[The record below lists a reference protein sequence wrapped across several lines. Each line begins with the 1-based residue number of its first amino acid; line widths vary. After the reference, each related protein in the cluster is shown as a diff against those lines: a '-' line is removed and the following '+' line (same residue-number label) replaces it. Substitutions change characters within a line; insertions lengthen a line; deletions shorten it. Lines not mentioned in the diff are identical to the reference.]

1 MVLKQETGLEV
12 QLGLAAAFSPEHL
25 PLDNGALIVK
35 IPTSVVWPPLLEVLQ
50 TGGSVRVE
58 YVVAEHGR
66 SAPEVEL
73 YMREERCHNVES
85 GGLLLSRWV

>member
-35 IPTSVVWPPLLEVLQ
+35 ILTSVV
-50 TGGSVRVE
+50 
-58 YVVAEHGR
+58 
-66 SAPEVEL
+66 
-73 YMREERCHNVES
+73 
-85 GGLLLSRWV
+85 

>member
-50 TGGSVRVE
+50 TGGSW
-58 YVVAEHGR
+58 VAFWNHSLWPTWG
-66 SAPEVEL
+66 V
-73 YMREERCHNVES
+73 
-85 GGLLLSRWV
+85 W